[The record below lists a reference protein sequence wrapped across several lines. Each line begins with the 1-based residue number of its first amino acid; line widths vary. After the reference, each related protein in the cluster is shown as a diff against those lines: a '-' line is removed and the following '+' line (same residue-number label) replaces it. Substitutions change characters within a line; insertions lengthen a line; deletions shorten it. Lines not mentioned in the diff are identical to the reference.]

1 MNDTDK
7 VIIALGFFTLV
18 GFISYLYFLRLA
30 PPAATLNDGLSVSDL
45 QKMREQRY
53 VVRQR

>member
-18 GFISYLYFLRLA
+18 GFISYLYFLKVA
-30 PPAATLNDGLSVSDL
+30 PATPLSEGVSVADL
-45 QKMREQRY
+45 KQMREQRAQY
-53 VVRQR
+53 VLAR